1 MLSFRPMGMSF
12 TFTLNRRKRRV
23 LLASALLFLL
33 QSIAPAFQGVMAR
46 SVDGYTDTICTMYGP
61 KVVFVALDDNQE
73 QSKPDC
79 QECSVCILQANLN
92 GQPQP
97 VISLLEARFV
107 EDSGRLAEL
116 LYADPRPLFFP
127 PFLSRAPP
135 A

>member
-1 MLSFRPMGMSF
+1 MSF

-23 LLASALLFLL
+23 LLASALIFLL

-46 SVDGYTDTICTMYGP
+46 SVDGYMDTICTMYGP
-61 KVVFVALDDNQE
+61 KTIFVALEDGQE

-97 VISLLEARFV
+97 VVSLLEARFV

-116 LYADPRPLFFP
+116 LYPDPGARFFAR
-127 PFLSRAPP
+127 FLSRAPP